1 MATDVD
7 FITYVCEQLVDTPPL
22 SYRKMF
28 GEYALYAGNKVVAF
42 ACDNQ
47 LFVKPTDA
55 GSRFAGEVAMAPP
68 YPGAKLYMMVNE
80 QLDDADWISQLIN
93 ITYKELPEPK
103 PKKPKADK
111 ATLTAQKK
119 KKPTAR

>member
-1 MATDVD
+1 MATDTD
-7 FITYVCEQLVDTPPL
+7 FITYVCEQIVDMAPL

-47 LFVKPTDA
+47 LFIKPTDVGCA
-55 GSRFAGEVAMAPP
+55 FAGQVTLAPP

-103 PKKPKADK
+103 PKKPKA
-111 ATLTAQKK
+111 KK
-119 KKPTAR
+119 TKSPAKKSPAAR